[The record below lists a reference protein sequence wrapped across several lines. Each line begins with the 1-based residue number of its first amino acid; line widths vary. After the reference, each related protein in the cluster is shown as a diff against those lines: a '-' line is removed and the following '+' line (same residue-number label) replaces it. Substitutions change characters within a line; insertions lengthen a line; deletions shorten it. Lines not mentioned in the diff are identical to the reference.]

1 MDQNRTFQERT
12 ETDQELEHGRGAAV
26 AERAAGHVQDT
37 RVVRAT
43 AKEVAGEEGS
53 AAIVGIAEVVEDEGV
68 AVAVGVSTR
77 AGTRTQ
83 PLHQQPAR
91 RRPHQQRP
99 LPTSRLPTSRL
110 PRSHEQSVA
119 LWQESSLLLL
129 LPSTPFIPMPSE
141 ALKGSSK
148 ARLQR
153 RAYAVELE
161 RSSSMLKL
169 CILLFANRAS
179 I

>member
-12 ETDQELEHGRGAAV
+12 ETDKELEHGRGAAV

-68 AVAVGVSTR
+68 AVAVVVSTR

-99 LPTSRLPTSRL
+99 QPTSRL

-129 LPSTPFIPMPSE
+129 LPSTPFIPMPSK

-148 ARLQR
+148 ARL
-153 RAYAVELE
+153 
-161 RSSSMLKL
+161 
-169 CILLFANRAS
+169 
-179 I
+179 